1 MNMDYYLMAN
11 VWVAIVITV
20 FCMAGYR
27 VMKELL
33 TILQSEYIPVG
44 SPPLVPETGMFT
56 FHDEHIKVPPPP
68 PLKRPPL
75 DPLWD
80 E

>member
-1 MNMDYYLMAN
+1 MDYYLMAN

-33 TILQSEYIPVG
+33 TILQSEYIPGVL
-44 SPPLVPETGMFT
+44 PQ
-56 FHDEHIKVPPPP
+56 
-68 PLKRPPL
+68 
-75 DPLWD
+75 
-80 E
+80 

>member
-1 MNMDYYLMAN
+1 MDYYLMAN

-20 FCMAGYR
+20 FCIAGYR

-33 TILQSEYIPVG
+33 TILQSEYIPVVS
-44 SPPLVPETGMFT
+44 SPVVPETGMFT

-68 PLKRPPL
+68 PLPRPPP

>member
-1 MNMDYYLMAN
+1 MIMDYYLMAN
-11 VWVAIVITV
+11 IWIAIVITA

-27 VMKELL
+27 MIKELL
-33 TILQSEYIPVG
+33 NILKSEYIPVD
-44 SPPLVPETGMFT
+44 SPPVVPETGMFT

-68 PLKRPPL
+68 PLPRPPP

>member
-1 MNMDYYLMAN
+1 MIMDYYLMAN
-11 VWVAIVITV
+11 IWIAIVITA

-33 TILQSEYIPVG
+33 TILQSEYRPSN
-44 SPPLVPETGMFT
+44 SPSVVPETGMFT

-68 PLKRPPL
+68 PLPRPPS